1 MKVMKKVRIAQIGL
15 GHDHAPN
22 TLRSLIKQSDIFEFE
37 GLCLPE
43 NEMVYADKIEAGEAK
58 IISLEDIFENPE
70 IEAVAVETEEKN
82 LTKYALM
89 AINHGK
95 HIHMDKPGGT
105 EISDFE
111 RLINGV
117 KEKNLHLNM
126 GYMYRYNAAVK
137 RVKEEIKNGDIGEVY
152 AVEAHMSP
160 VYPTTAEKRQWLSQF
175 KGGMMFFLGCHLID
189 IIVSIMGEPERII
202 PFLKSTGIE
211 GTTSEDYGVAVLEYK
226 NGISFAKCC
235 AAEAGGGDRR
245 QIVVCGT
252 KKTVEIKPI
261 EVYDE
266 GSSMHGVL
274 SYYPDGEGKP
284 ENSIN
289 SESFD
294 RYDGMMKS
302 FAENIRGL
310 SENQFSP
317 DYELMLYKCIMKA
330 CGKEI

>member
-1 MKVMKKVRIAQIGL
+1 MKKVRIAQIGL

-117 KEKNLHLNM
+117 KEK
-126 GYMYRYNAAVK
+126 
-137 RVKEEIKNGDIGEVY
+137 
-152 AVEAHMSP
+152 
-160 VYPTTAEKRQWLSQF
+160 
-175 KGGMMFFLGCHLID
+175 
-189 IIVSIMGEPERII
+189 
-202 PFLKSTGIE
+202 
-211 GTTSEDYGVAVLEYK
+211 
-226 NGISFAKCC
+226 
-235 AAEAGGGDRR
+235 
-245 QIVVCGT
+245 
-252 KKTVEIKPI
+252 
-261 EVYDE
+261 
-266 GSSMHGVL
+266 
-274 SYYPDGEGKP
+274 
-284 ENSIN
+284 
-289 SESFD
+289 
-294 RYDGMMKS
+294 
-302 FAENIRGL
+302 
-310 SENQFSP
+310 
-317 DYELMLYKCIMKA
+317 
-330 CGKEI
+330 